1 MEPSF
6 ILEFFLLINILVPI
20 ALKEEY
26 TMSEKVLVID
36 DDEEFANLLGLLLS
50 KKGFETQI
58 AFSGVEGINK
68 AASFKPSVII
78 QDLMLPDVLGM
89 ELLIGLKRSSPSSRI
104 IAISGRGDEA
114 IAVDIMKGGAS
125 DYLKKP
131 FESQKLFSAI
141 SKALNLMPPEQ
152 ELQKLTRE
160 VAHHNKE
167 FFALNAFSAALLAI
181 KPPEERYMSVLEIV
195 MNSMGGTVSAL
206 RLADQDGGKL
216 YAAVSGGGKAD
227 ELKTC
232 CMSRNVGLVSYVFE
246 IKKPAVVRNFAEEKR
261 FLVPEEI
268 KQHGIKSGI
277 AAPLIVKGVVRGVLG
292 LFSAETRE
300 YNSSDIKLISSFAN
314 SLALSIDNDSL
325 SAVLAAFQ
333 AQWQTVLDAMPHRI
347 NIQDTDHTIIMAN
360 ESIAKWAKFQ
370 VREIVGQKCSWVL
383 CSMKE
388 PMLNCP
394 VKEAVRTKK
403 PISRKITADG
413 QDFMV
418 HANPIMGPDGE
429 VEMVVERVEDF

>member
-1 MEPSF
+1 MP
-6 ILEFFLLINILVPI
+6 
-20 ALKEEY
+20 
-26 TMSEKVLVID
+26 EKVLVID
-36 DDEEFANLLGLLLS
+36 DDEEFANLLGLLLA

-58 AFSGVEGINK
+58 AFSGAEGINK

-78 QDLMLPDVLGM
+78 QDLMLPDIFGM
-89 ELLIGLKRSSPSSRI
+89 ELLISLKRSSPSSRI

-114 IAVDIMKGGAS
+114 IAVDVMKGGAS

-141 SKALNLMPPEQ
+141 NKALDLMPTEQ

-160 VAHHNKE
+160 VVHQNRE

-181 KPPEERYMSVLEIV
+181 KPPDERYRSALEIV
-195 MNSMGGTVSAL
+195 MNSMGGMASAL
-206 RLADQDGGKL
+206 KVSGHDGGKL
-216 YAAVSGGGKAD
+216 YVAAVGGGKAD

-232 CMSRNVGLVSYVFE
+232 GMSRNVGLVSYVSE
-246 IKKPAVVRNFAEEKR
+246 IKKPAVVRNFAEERR

-268 KQHGIKSGI
+268 RLHGIKSGI
-277 AAPLIVKGVVRGVLG
+277 AAPLIVKGVVRGVLSV
-292 LFSAETRE
+292 FSAESRD

-314 SLALSIDNDSL
+314 SLALSVDNDSL

-333 AQWQTVLDAMPHRI
+333 AQWQTVLDAMPYRI

-360 ESIAKWAKFQ
+360 EAIAKWVKFK
-370 VREIVGQKCSWVL
+370 VKEIVGQKCSWVL

-388 PMLNCP
+388 PMQNCP
-394 VKEAVRTKK
+394 VREAVRTKK
-403 PISRKITADG
+403 AVSRKISADG

-418 HANPIMGPDGE
+418 YADPIMGPDGE
-429 VEMVVERVEDF
+429 VEMVVERVEDA